1 MNYNIKILGMGY
13 QDKYQ
18 SNVIICDQCDN
29 VIFNGCTY
37 NGVINLCLNKG
48 EVYKIKA
55 NSYRGNFN
63 KVFIAGDNCNIYLS
77 YNVCMNNV
85 SNTNTATFI
94 LTDANYEGLPIMEGE
109 IYLWQQ

>member
-18 SNVIICDQCDN
+18 SNVIICDQFDN

-37 NGVINLCLNKG
+37 NGIINLCLNKG
-48 EVYKIKA
+48 EIYKIKA

-77 YNVCMNNV
+77 YNICMNV
-85 SNTNTATFI
+85 TNGPNATTFI
-94 LTDANYEGLPIMEGE
+94 LTDANYEGLPIKEGE